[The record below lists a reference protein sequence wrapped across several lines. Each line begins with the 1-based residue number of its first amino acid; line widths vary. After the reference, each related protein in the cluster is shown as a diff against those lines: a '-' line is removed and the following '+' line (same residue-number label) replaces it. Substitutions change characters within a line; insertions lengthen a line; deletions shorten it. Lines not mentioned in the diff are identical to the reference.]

1 MRNCPLSRRTVVDIA
16 AQQAGIVGSATREEH
31 MMLARRLLLR
41 LAAGAA
47 ALPAV
52 SRSANAQAYPSR
64 TVRIVVGFPPGQ
76 AIDIS
81 ARLMADWLQQRLG
94 QTFIVENRPGAAA
107 NVATEMVARSPA
119 DGYTLLIISSNNVIN
134 TTLYGPV
141 DFGHEIAPIATFGR
155 GYQVLNVNN
164 SLPVKTIPDLI
175 AFAKADPGKLSMA
188 SPGIGSAGHV
198 AGEMFK
204 MMTGVNML
212 HVPYRGS
219 VPALT
224 DLMSGQVQVMFDNLP
239 SSIEHI
245 RAGRIR
251 ALAVTP
257 ATRSQALPDVPT
269 IGEAVPGYLGGGWSG
284 IGAPARTPA
293 EIIDLLNREIN
304 AALADPKI
312 KGRLEN
318 VGSPVLMMSPAEL
331 RKLIADETGRGA
343 KVIKFAK
350 IKPE

>member
-1 MRNCPLSRRTVVDIA
+1 
-16 AQQAGIVGSATREEH
+16 
-31 MMLARRLLLR
+31 MLPRRLLLR

-119 DGYTLLIISSNNVIN
+119 DGYTLLVISSNNVIN
-134 TTLYGPV
+134 TTLYGTV
-141 DFGHEIAPIATFGR
+141 DFAREIAPIATFGR

-164 SLPVKTIPDLI
+164 SLPVKTVPDLI
-175 AFAKADPGKLSMA
+175 ALAKSDPGKLSMA

-204 MMTGVNML
+204 MMAGVNMV

-245 RAGRIR
+245 RAGMIR

-257 ATRSQALPDVPT
+257 GTRSQALPDVPT
-269 IGEAVPGYLGGGWSG
+269 IGESVPGYLGGGWSG
-284 IGAPARTPA
+284 IGTPAHTSA

-318 VGSPVLMMSPAEL
+318 LGSPVLMMSPAEF
-331 RKLIADETGRGA
+331 RKLIADETERWA

>member
-1 MRNCPLSRRTVVDIA
+1 M
-16 AQQAGIVGSATREEH
+16 
-31 MMLARRLLLR
+31 
-41 LAAGAA
+41 
-47 ALPAV
+47 
-52 SRSANAQAYPSR
+52 ANAQTYPSR
-64 TVRIVVGFPPGQ
+64 TVRIVVGFPAGQ
-76 AIDIS
+76 AIDIF
-81 ARLMADWLQQRLG
+81 ARLMAERLQQRLG

-134 TTLYGPV
+134 TTLYGTV
-141 DFGHEIAPIATFGR
+141 DFAREIAPIATFGR
-155 GYQVLNVNN
+155 GYQVLQVNN
-164 SLPVKTIPDLI
+164 SLPVKTVPELI
-175 AFAKADPGKLSMA
+175 AHAKAHPGKLNMA

-198 AGEMFK
+198 SGEMFK
-204 MMTGVNML
+204 MMTGVTMV

-245 RAGRIR
+245 RAGRVR

-269 IGEAVPGYLGGGWSG
+269 IGESVPGYVGGGWSG
-284 IGAPARTPA
+284 IGAPRNTPA
-293 EIIDLLNREIN
+293 EIVNLLNREIN
-304 AALADPKI
+304 AALSDPKI

-318 VGSPVLMMSPAEL
+318 LGSPVLIMSPEEFQ
-331 RKLIADETGRGA
+331 KLIIAETERWA
-343 KVIKFAK
+343 KVIRFAN

>member
-1 MRNCPLSRRTVVDIA
+1 MILPRR
-16 AQQAGIVGSATREEH
+16 RFLH
-31 MMLARRLLLR
+31 
-41 LAAGAA
+41 LAAAAA
-47 ALPAV
+47 ALPTI
-52 SRSANAQAYPSR
+52 SHIANAQGYPSR

-81 ARLMADWLQQRLG
+81 ARLMAEWLQQRLG

-107 NVATEMVARSPA
+107 NVATDMVARSPAAPA
-119 DGYTLLIISSNNVIN
+119 DGYTLLVISSNNVIN
-134 TTLYGPV
+134 TTLYRTV
-141 DFGHEIAPIATFGR
+141 DFAREIAPIATFGR

-164 SLPVKTIPDLI
+164 SLPVKTVPDLI

-257 ATRSQALPDVPT
+257 ATRSPVLPDVPT
-269 IGEAVPGYLGGGWSG
+269 IGESVPGYVGGGWSG
-284 IGAPARTPA
+284 IGAPAHTPT
-293 EIIDLLNREIN
+293 EIVDLLNREVN
-304 AALADPKI
+304 AALANPKI

-318 VGSPVLMMSPAEL
+318 LGSPVLMMSPAEF
-331 RKLIADETGRGA
+331 RKLIAEETERWA
-343 KVIKFAK
+343 KVIKFAN
-350 IKPE
+350 IRPE

>member
-1 MRNCPLSRRTVVDIA
+1 
-16 AQQAGIVGSATREEH
+16 
-31 MMLARRLLLR
+31 
-41 LAAGAA
+41 
-47 ALPAV
+47 
-52 SRSANAQAYPSR
+52 
-64 TVRIVVGFPPGQ
+64 
-76 AIDIS
+76 
-81 ARLMADWLQQRLG
+81 
-94 QTFIVENRPGAAA
+94 
-107 NVATEMVARSPA
+107 
-119 DGYTLLIISSNNVIN
+119 
-134 TTLYGPV
+134 
-141 DFGHEIAPIATFGR
+141 
-155 GYQVLNVNN
+155 
-164 SLPVKTIPDLI
+164 
-175 AFAKADPGKLSMA
+175 MA

-245 RAGRIR
+245 RAGSIR

-257 ATRSQALPDVPT
+257 ATRSPVLPNIPT
-269 IGEAVPGYLGGGWSG
+269 IGESVPGYVGGGWSG
-284 IGAPARTPA
+284 LGAPASTPS
-293 EIIDLLNREIN
+293 EIVDLLNREVN

-318 VGSPVLMMSPAEL
+318 LGSPVLMMSPAEFH
-331 RKLIADETGRGA
+331 KLIVEETERWA

-350 IKPE
+350 IRPE

>member
-1 MRNCPLSRRTVVDIA
+1 MRLPRRKFLF
-16 AQQAGIVGSATREEH
+16 AT
-31 MMLARRLLLR
+31 
-41 LAAGAA
+41 GAA
-47 ALPAV
+47 ALLAV
-52 SRSANAQAYPSR
+52 SPIANAQSYPNR
-64 TVRIVVGFPPGQ
+64 TVRIVVGFPAGQ

-81 ARLMADWLQQRLG
+81 ARLMAEWLQQRLG
-94 QTFIVENRPGAAA
+94 QSFIVENRPGAAA

-134 TTLYGPV
+134 TTLYGTV
-141 DFGHEIAPIATFGR
+141 DFAREIAPIATFGR

-164 SLPVKTIPDLI
+164 SLPVKTVPELI
-175 AFAKADPGKLSMA
+175 AFAKADPGKLNMA

-224 DLMSGQVQVMFDNLP
+224 DLMSGQIQVMFDNLP

-257 ATRSQALPDVPT
+257 ATRSQALPEVPT
-269 IGEAVPGYLGGGWSG
+269 VGESVPGYVGGGWTG
-284 IGAPARTPA
+284 IGAPAKTPT
-293 EIIDLLNREIN
+293 EIIELLNREIN

-318 VGSPVLMMSPAEL
+318 LGSPVMTMSPAEF
-331 RKLIADETGRGA
+331 RKLIVDETERWA
-343 KVIKFAK
+343 KVIRFAK

>member
-1 MRNCPLSRRTVVDIA
+1 
-16 AQQAGIVGSATREEH
+16 

-119 DGYTLLIISSNNVIN
+119 DGYTLLVISSNNVIN
-134 TTLYGPV
+134 TTLYGTV
-141 DFGHEIAPIATFGR
+141 DFAREIAPIATFGR

-164 SLPVKTIPDLI
+164 SLPVKTVPDLI
-175 AFAKADPGKLSMA
+175 ALAKSDPGKLSMA

-204 MMTGVNML
+204 MMAGVNMV

-245 RAGRIR
+245 RAGMIR

-257 ATRSQALPDVPT
+257 GTRSQALPDVPT
-269 IGEAVPGYLGGGWSG
+269 IGESVPGYLGGGWSG
-284 IGAPARTPA
+284 IGTPAHTSA

-318 VGSPVLMMSPAEL
+318 LGSPVLMMSPAEF
-331 RKLIADETGRGA
+331 RKLIADETERWA

>member
-1 MRNCPLSRRTVVDIA
+1 MQRRKFLRVV
-16 AQQAGIVGSATREEH
+16 
-31 MMLARRLLLR
+31 
-41 LAAGAA
+41 AGAV

-52 SRSANAQAYPSR
+52 SRVTQAQAYPSR
-64 TVRIVVGFPPGQ
+64 PVRIVVGFPAGQ
-76 AIDIS
+76 AIDIF
-81 ARLMADWLQQRLG
+81 ARMMAERFQQRLG

-134 TTLYGPV
+134 TTLYGTV
-141 DFGHEIAPIATFGR
+141 DFAKEIAPIATFGR
-155 GYQVLNVNN
+155 GYQVLVVNN
-164 SLPVKTIPDLI
+164 SFAVKTVPELI
-175 AFAKADPGKLSMA
+175 AYAKANPGKLNMA

-198 AGEMFK
+198 SGEMFK
-204 MMTGVNML
+204 MMTGVNMQ

-224 DLMSGQVQVMFDNLP
+224 DLMGGRVEVMFDNLP

-245 RAGRIR
+245 RAGKIR

-269 IGEAVPGYLGGGWSG
+269 VGETVPGYVGGGWSG
-284 IGAPARTPA
+284 IGAPRNTPT
-293 EIIDLLNREIN
+293 EVIDLLNREVN

-318 VGSPVLMMSPAEL
+318 LGSPVLVMSPAEF
-331 RKLIADETGRGA
+331 RKLIAAETERWA
-343 KVIKFAK
+343 KVVKFAN

>member
-1 MRNCPLSRRTVVDIA
+1 
-16 AQQAGIVGSATREEH
+16 
-31 MMLARRLLLR
+31 
-41 LAAGAA
+41 
-47 ALPAV
+47 
-52 SRSANAQAYPSR
+52 
-64 TVRIVVGFPPGQ
+64 
-76 AIDIS
+76 
-81 ARLMADWLQQRLG
+81 
-94 QTFIVENRPGAAA
+94 
-107 NVATEMVARSPA
+107 
-119 DGYTLLIISSNNVIN
+119 
-134 TTLYGPV
+134 
-141 DFGHEIAPIATFGR
+141 
-155 GYQVLNVNN
+155 
-164 SLPVKTIPDLI
+164 VKTVPDLI
-175 AFAKADPGKLSMA
+175 ALAKSDPGKLSMA

-204 MMTGVNML
+204 MMAGVNMV

-245 RAGRIR
+245 RAGMIR

-257 ATRSQALPDVPT
+257 GTRSQALPDVPT
-269 IGEAVPGYLGGGWSG
+269 IGESVPGYLGGGWSG
-284 IGAPARTPA
+284 IGTPAHTSA

-318 VGSPVLMMSPAEL
+318 LGSPVLMMSPAEF
-331 RKLIADETGRGA
+331 RKLIAEETERWA

>member
-1 MRNCPLSRRTVVDIA
+1 
-16 AQQAGIVGSATREEH
+16 
-31 MMLARRLLLR
+31 
-41 LAAGAA
+41 
-47 ALPAV
+47 
-52 SRSANAQAYPSR
+52 
-64 TVRIVVGFPPGQ
+64 
-76 AIDIS
+76 
-81 ARLMADWLQQRLG
+81 
-94 QTFIVENRPGAAA
+94 
-107 NVATEMVARSPA
+107 MVARSPA
-119 DGYTLLIISSNNVIN
+119 DGYTLLVVSSNNVIN
-134 TTLYGPV
+134 TTLYGTV
-141 DFGHEIAPIATFGR
+141 DFAREIAPIATFAR
-155 GYQVLNVNN
+155 GYQVLNVTN
-164 SLPVKTIPDLI
+164 SLPVMTVPELI
-175 AFAKADPGKLSMA
+175 ALAKAEPGNLSMA

-204 MMTGVNML
+204 MMTGVSMV

-269 IGEAVPGYLGGGWSG
+269 IGESVPGYLGGGWSG
-284 IGAPARTPA
+284 IGAPAQTPV

-318 VGSPVLMMSPAEL
+318 LGSPVLMMSPAEF
-331 RKLIADETGRGA
+331 RKLVAEETERWA
-343 KVIKFAK
+343 KVIKFAR